1 MSADCYYIKNFEK
14 GCTNGVRKYKIK
26 VIQPAKGD
34 GVCQFNLKDVKDG
47 DIVEDPCAE
56 DECSSVDYSN
66 NSSKFN
72 NTMLCLIDSFN
83 TTFAT
88 DFSTVSNC
96 SSDKLIK
103 QSFKLV
109 VGPEADLSDCSIKV
123 GQSIDLTS
131 SKICGDINQTLANFT
146 DSTDKKNFIVTII
159 DKVISKQPKYI
170 QDKTEFINRFKKL
183 MIENLMNVS
192 GGVNGKCSQTISISQ
207 DQNVYFLGNIKCKG
221 TEFKFSQEAIV
232 NAYISCITGPVLDNL
247 QKDQLLIKYYNQ
259 SPDADCIFDYQL
271 VEACDGDERKVKVNI
286 LIPKRGKGKC
296 EYSNNQVITQ
306 KCKNNNC
313 EVSDWGEW
321 SPCLQDETQY
331 RSRRIV
337 LQGKDCPVLFQQR
350 ECKYEDVRE
359 RPNANPSVPKRKNI
373 SKTSVNFY
381 QVFTDGPSIL
391 IGKDKIIFYSFF
403 IFFFIVLIY
412 AIFS

>member
-1 MSADCYYIKNFEK
+1 MSADCYYIKNLEK

-26 VIQPAKGD
+26 IIEPAKGG

-47 DIVEDPCAE
+47 DIVEDPCTE
-56 DECSSVDYSN
+56 DECSTLEYSN
-66 NSSKFN
+66 NSKFN

-88 DFSTVSNC
+88 EFSTVGNC

-131 SKICGDINQTLANFT
+131 SKICGDINQTISNFN
-146 DSTDKKNFIVTII
+146 DSTDKKNFVVKVI
-159 DKVISKQPKYI
+159 DRVISKQPKYI
-170 QDKTEFINRFKKL
+170 QDKTEFIDRFKKL
-183 MIENLMNVS
+183 MVEKLMNVS
-192 GGVNGKCSQTISISQ
+192 GGVNSKCSQTISISQ

-221 TEFKFSQEAIV
+221 SEFKFTQEAIV
-232 NAYISCITGPVLDNL
+232 NAYISCITGPIFDNL

-259 SPDADCIFDYQL
+259 SPDADCVFDFQIT
-271 VEACDGDERKVKVNI
+271 EPCDGEERKVKVNI
-286 LIPKRGKGKC
+286 LTPKKGKGTC

-306 KCKNNNC
+306 KCTTDNC
-313 EVSDWGEW
+313 QVSEWGKW
-321 SPCLQDETQY
+321 SPCLQDETQF
-331 RSRRIV
+331 RSRRII

-350 ECKYEDVRE
+350 ECKYEDIRE
-359 RPNANPSVPKRKNI
+359 RPNSKPSVPKRKNI
-373 SKTSVNFY
+373 VNVNGNFY
-381 QVFTDGPSIL
+381 KVFTDGPSVL
-391 IGKDKIIFYSFF
+391 IGKDKILFYAFF